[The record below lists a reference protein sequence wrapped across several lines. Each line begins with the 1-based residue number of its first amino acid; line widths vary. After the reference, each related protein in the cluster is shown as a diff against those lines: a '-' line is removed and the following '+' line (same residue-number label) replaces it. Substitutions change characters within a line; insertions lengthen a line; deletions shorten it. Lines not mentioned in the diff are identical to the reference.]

1 MEHSETCTWVSEVLK
16 EAELKI
22 LMRLFWHKY
31 LGIDMSSVIAV
42 LRGATSSTSEDVYEL
57 AQQAVNDKNLR
68 EREIADL
75 KKQLAEANKKLA
87 EANEKNKKS
96 HSWSWDFV
104 DTSMFG
110 GGPVFYTAIEV
121 PLKTAAGSSLVKH
134 SEPITAEKLTRLLS
148 YFEKRSRENEKRA
161 DDLEAES
168 KVQAMR
174 CDYMLSEKTM
184 RRSYFHSGKSNAY
197 SNAAVKVKEA
207 MDGC

>member
-31 LGIDMSSVIAV
+31 LGIDMRSVIAV

-110 GGPVFYTAIEV
+110 GGPVFYNGTVES
-121 PLKTAAGSSLVKH
+121 PKTAAGASLVKH
-134 SEPITAEKLTRLLS
+134 SEPVTTGLTRLLA
-148 YFEKRSRENEKRA
+148 YFEKRSRENKKRA
-161 DDLEAES
+161 EDLEAES
-168 KVQAMR
+168 KVQAVR